1 MSVVDTNELYMLL
14 LIYKDLAQRSPN
26 LLLSREAF
34 NSYFKIL
41 VCRIV
46 IIKLGNMG
54 RINIQQ
60 ICS

>member
-1 MSVVDTNELYMLL
+1 M
-14 LIYKDLAQRSPN
+14 IYKDLSERSTN
-26 LLLSREAF
+26 LLLSRDAF

-60 ICS
+60 ICT